1 MAERVLVVDDEEV
14 LRNNMVRFLTRE
26 GHAAEGAASAEQ
38 ALERLAEGEYALVI
52 TDLRMPGMGG
62 LSLLERLESSRPETM
77 TLVITAYASL
87 DSAIAAL
94 RAGARDY
101 LLKPLSLDELALK
114 VGRLL
119 EHRSLRR
126 QVQRL
131 RRELR
136 GRFDTAGMVAGSP
149 AMQRVLALVERA
161 APTTSTVLIQG
172 ESGTGKELV
181 ARALH
186 DRSPRAGA
194 DFIPV
199 NLAARPADLV
209 DATLFGHERG
219 AFTGADRARA
229 GVFRA
234 AEGGTVFLD
243 EVSELPAAVQVK
255 LLRVL
260 ESREVLPLGSE
271 RPVSA
276 DFRLVVATN
285 RPLEALVASGDFRQ
299 DLYYRLNVLQIDLP
313 PLRERVEDIAP
324 LADHFL
330 ARHAAA
336 QGRPAPRLSDA
347 AARALEGWRWPGNVR
362 ELSNAMERAVLLC
375 DGDRVTP
382 AELPP
387 ALVDGEGEAPLALK
401 PALERFERGH
411 IQRVLAHT
419 GGDKVAAAELL
430 EVHLATLY
438 RHMERL
444 GL

>member
-401 PALERFERGH
+401 PALERLERGH